1 MRETNPLVNQR
12 KREPLCARWYCAAI
26 AAGVATVAA
35 AGVSAYSSSQKAG
48 AASDAQGAL
57 SNRAA
62 AYGTKVKTVDPID
75 NVNLPGFDPKS
86 GVQDYANNLPML
98 AVLSKF
104 NTNQAATRRDQ
115 LTGGEASRNLK
126 QEGVD
131 IGQMLGGEVPKDVQ
145 DKVNRIVAE
154 RSGGAFSPSGPANQQ
169 ATADFARS
177 IGKTSTDIMN
187 QGLSFAPQWESLVD
201 SFTYK
206 PQQAYLDALNGLR
219 ARNDYT
225 LGAAQVQLKRDEN
238 QYTEELNKNK
248 MKASADPGVAGSVND
263 NLQLQTIGANA
274 NANEAN
280 ALIGAAKGIGSIYTG
295 AAAGGSDLYN
305 SAGFIS
311 NAGLGAATQSY
322 ATPGYTPQFGYTP
335 GSGYYFNGYTSS

>member
-12 KREPLCARWYCAAI
+12 KREPLCVRWYCAAI
-26 AAGVATVAA
+26 AAGVATVAS
-35 AGVSAYSSSQKAG
+35 AGVSAYSASQKAG
-48 AASDAQGAL
+48 AASDAQAGL
-57 SNRAA
+57 SNKAA
-62 AYGTKVKTVDPID
+62 AYGKKVETVDPID
-75 NVNLPGFDPKS
+75 RVNLPGFDPGG
-86 GVQDYANNLPML
+86 GVQDYWNNLPLLGRL
-98 AVLSKF
+98 AKY
-104 NTNQAATRRDQ
+104 QERRGAEQRDD
-115 LTGGEASRNLK
+115 LTGGAASRNLK
-126 QEGVD
+126 QAGVD

-248 MKASADPGVAGSVND
+248 MDAAADPGVAGSVND

-295 AAAGGSDLYN
+295 ATGGGSGLNDQ
-305 SAGFIS
+305 GFYT
-311 NAGLGAATQSY
+311 NAGAAAKAGQGAPIAPYY
-322 ATPGYTPQFGYTP
+322 AP
-335 GSGYYFNGYTSS
+335 GSSSPVYYIAG